1 MGRRDD
7 YTGVPET
14 CPYIDSVIR
23 FIEENTEENTNYTS
37 AIADL
42 EKIRSFNSDLRSVAN
57 YFFHEKEQLESDFDY
72 EINAKDDEI
81 KDLESKISELRS
93 DIRDLMDT
101 IDYLNSRIED

>member
-23 FIEENTEENTNYTS
+23 FIEESTDETINYTY
-37 AIADL
+37 AIKDL

-57 YFFHEKEQLESDFDY
+57 SLFHEKEELEKELEYKISMQ
-72 EINAKDDEI
+72 EDEI
-81 KDLESKISELRS
+81 EDLK
-93 DIRDLMDT
+93 
-101 IDYLNSRIED
+101 